1 MQHMRG
7 GKTRPYH
14 GAMPDVGPLFAT
26 GRTAEVFEYGPD
38 KLVKVLRPGFG
49 EDILTVEEQACAA
62 LAAAGAPVTKT
73 FGRLD
78 HDGRPGLIMERLDGQ
93 DMNAMIKR
101 RLWRAGALA
110 TMLAG
115 AHASIHQ
122 ATAPGLP
129 DVKDRL
135 AAKIDG
141 ASGVLGFTEREAAKG
156 RLRVLPGGDRL
167 LHGDLHP
174 GNVLMAGSGA
184 VPIDW
189 PDATRGPVAPDL
201 VRTLWL
207 LSAGAVPDEGPR
219 RRLILMIVNRFRHRY
234 QAEYERLTGLDR
246 RTLAPW
252 RLPVLAARLSEGI
265 AHEEVPLAQA
275 VRALAR

>member
-1 MQHMRG
+1 MQDMRR
-7 GKTRPYH
+7 GKTRSYH
-14 GAMPDVGPLFAT
+14 APMPDVGPLFAT
-26 GRTAEVFEYGPD
+26 GRTAEVFEYGPGR
-38 KLVKVLRPGFG
+38 LVKVLRPGFD
-49 EDILTVEEQACAA
+49 EDLLTVEEQACAA
-62 LAAAGAPVTKT
+62 LVAAGAPAAKT
-73 FGRLD
+73 FGRLV

-93 DMNAMIKR
+93 DMLTAVQR
-101 RLWRAGALA
+101 RPWRSAALA
-110 TMLAG
+110 TILAG
-115 AHASIHQ
+115 THASIHE
-122 ATAPGLP
+122 ASGTDLP
-129 DVKDRL
+129 DVKQRL
-135 AAKIDG
+135 AAKIDD

-156 RLRVLPGGDRL
+156 RLRVLPSGDRL

-189 PDATRGPVAPDL
+189 PDATRGPVAPDI

-207 LSAGAVPDEGPR
+207 LSAAAVPDEMPR

-252 RLPVLAARLSEGI
+252 RLPVLAARLSEQI
-265 AHEEVPLAQA
+265 AHEQAPLVQA